1 VTFDIDAN
9 GILNVSAKDKA
20 TGREQSIRIEAS
32 SGLKEEEIKRMVRD
46 AEEHTSEDKKRRD
59 AIDARNRADQMV
71 YETEKNLKQAG
82 ANLDPDMKAKVE
94 AAVSRVKEAVKKDNV
109 DEIRSATEALTQVWH
124 DAAEQM
130 YAKASPNAGSQHPG
144 SESAG
149 GASQGQAG
157 PQAGPKERKEGDA
170 VDADFE
176 VVE

>member
-1 VTFDIDAN
+1 V
-9 GILNVSAKDKA
+9 K
-20 TGREQSIRIEAS
+20 
-32 SGLKEEEIKRMVRD
+32 D

-82 ANLDPDMKAKVE
+82 ANLDPDVKARVE
-94 AAVSRVKEAVKKDNV
+94 AAVSRVKEAMKMDNV

-124 DAAEQM
+124 DAAEKM
-130 YAKASPNAGSQHPG
+130 YAKASPHADPHT
-144 SESAG
+144 G
-149 GASQGQAG
+149 GDSSGGQAG
-157 PQAGPKERKEGDA
+157 PHAGAQAGTGERKDGDA